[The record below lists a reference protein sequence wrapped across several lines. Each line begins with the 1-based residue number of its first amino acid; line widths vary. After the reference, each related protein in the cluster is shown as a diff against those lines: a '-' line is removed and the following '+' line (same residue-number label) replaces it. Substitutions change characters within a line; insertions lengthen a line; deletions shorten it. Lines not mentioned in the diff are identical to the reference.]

1 MVNTRD
7 IFLRAFRG
15 TLFSA
20 LFATFVLGVATSAW
34 AQFETRGSFP
44 ASATPYSVAVG
55 DFNHDGKLDLAVA
68 DAGPHNGR
76 VAVLLGNGD
85 GTFKPA
91 VYYTAGVAPV
101 SVAAA
106 DFNGDGNLD
115 LAVSNLIST
124 YVSILL
130 GNGDGTFQPAMQT
143 PPLADYSTFVSVGD
157 FNNDKKL
164 DLVVIDGIC
173 ISVLLGNGDGTFQ
186 PPQEDCP
193 SFTIAAIGVGD
204 FNHDGNLDLATA
216 GSFGSANYVNILLG
230 NGDGTFRE
238 GESYPGEPSPGH
250 ISVADL
256 NLDGNLDLMVANSF
270 DISVLIGNGDGTFQ
284 PAVDYTTLFP
294 TAVVVADFN
303 GDGKLDLAASDFG
316 APGGTAEVFLGN
328 GDGTFQ
334 PGVSYPAGYEL
345 DSIAAGDFNGDHL
358 TDLVVVDN
366 RNSRVNVL
374 LNTGAVTFSPTTP
387 LNFPDQLVGAT
398 SPPQTV
404 TLTNAGTNTLKIS
417 SITASSAEFNMTS
430 TCGSS
435 VAAGAEC
442 AITVTFQPQSKN
454 SHSGLITIHDSA
466 STKPQVI
473 ELTGVGTEVSVS
485 PSTLNFGSQKVG
497 TKSTP
502 LPVTVINHGSV
513 VLNISSI
520 KINLNASGNYSQT
533 NDCGSQLAA
542 GASCTVNVIFGPFYT
557 GKINSQLAITDDG
570 GASPQIVP
578 LTGKGT

>member
-1 MVNTRD
+1 M
-7 IFLRAFRG
+7 
-15 TLFSA
+15 
-20 LFATFVLGVATSAW
+20 FVVGVAASAA
-34 AQFETRGSFP
+34 AQFEARGSFP
-44 ASATPYSVAVG
+44 SSYNPYSIAVG
-55 DFNHDGKLDLAVA
+55 DFNHDGKPDLAVA
-68 DAGPHNGR
+68 DAANNI
-76 VAVLLGNGD
+76 AVLLGNGD

-91 VYYTAGVAPV
+91 VYYTAGVGPV
-101 SVAAA
+101 SVVAA
-106 DFNGDGNLD
+106 DFNHDGDLD
-115 LAVSNLIST
+115 LASVSTLDS

-130 GNGDGTFQPAMQT
+130 GNGDGTFQPATQT
-143 PPLADYSTFVSVGD
+143 PPLRTGASFVSVGD

-173 ISVLLGNGDGTFQ
+173 LSVLLGNGDGTFQ
-186 PPQEDCP
+186 PPMEDC
-193 SFTIAAIGVGD
+193 SVTIGAIGVGD
-204 FNHDGNLDLATA
+204 FNHDGNLDLATGGA
-216 GSFGSANYVNILLG
+216 SGDFYVNILLG
-230 NGDGTFRE
+230 NGDGTFRQ
-238 GESYPGEPSPGH
+238 GERYSGNSPGS
-250 ISVADL
+250 IVVADF
-256 NLDGNLDLMVANSF
+256 NRDGNPDFVAGNVELNAL
-270 DISVLIGNGDGTFQ
+270 SVWLGNGDGTFQ

-294 TAVVVADFN
+294 TSVVVADFN
-303 GDGKLDLAASDFG
+303 GDGKLDLAASNLG
-316 APGGTAEVFLGN
+316 APGGTASVFLGN

-334 PGVSYPAGYEL
+334 SGVSYPAGSEL
-345 DSIAAGDFNGDHL
+345 DSIAAGDFNGDHR
-358 TDLVVVDN
+358 TDLVVADS

-374 LNTGAVTFSPTTP
+374 LNTGVVSFSPTTP
-387 LNFPDQLVGAT
+387 LNFPGQLVSAT

-404 TLTNAGTNTLKIS
+404 TLTNTGATALVIS
-417 SITASSAEFNMTS
+417 SMKLSSAEFHMTS

-454 SHSGLITIHDSA
+454 SHSGLITIRDSA

-473 ELTGVGTEVSVS
+473 ELTGVGTVVSVS

-497 TKSTP
+497 TKSAP
-502 LPVTVINHGSV
+502 LPVTVINHGST

-578 LTGKGT
+578 LTGTGT